1 MATEQQVQKKISDKL
16 TKLGWYVIK
25 LSKTNISGIPD
36 LIALKKGHEPFF
48 IEVKRTKGGVESPL
62 QKYLVKKLN
71 KLGFV
76 AMFAKSWELVNDK
89 LKEQGWESL

>member
-48 IEVKRTKGGVESPL
+48 I
-62 QKYLVKKLN
+62 
-71 KLGFV
+71 
-76 AMFAKSWELVNDK
+76 
-89 LKEQGWESL
+89 